1 MMHTLCAKSMWR
13 KEEAKVKRLYL
24 ILSLLFVISKA
35 SAHFFKNRVYKQMS
49 SLIVMV
55 LDSCFSL
62 SYFLFYSEIFFLY
75 FHPML
80 PSSFPYHLYS
90 ANRSPQCP
98 PAFFL
103 LYVLADY
110 LDTRH
115 GSCSSCSFFLIC
127 IFFSWFI
134 CFIVIRGQR
143 SMMLW
148 AHIRKVTVTHITT
161 LTEATVDMG

>member
-80 PSSFPYHLYS
+80 PSNFPYHLYS

-103 LYVLADY
+103 LYVLEY
-110 LDTRH
+110 
-115 GSCSSCSFFLIC
+115 SCNVGVLKKESAEWRALKRW
-127 IFFSWFI
+127 IFECKSQTLQTLSWHQAGI
-134 CFIVIRGQR
+134 KL
-143 SMMLW
+143 SD
-148 AHIRKVTVTHITT
+148 VTQAENTP
-161 LTEATVDMG
+161 LLC